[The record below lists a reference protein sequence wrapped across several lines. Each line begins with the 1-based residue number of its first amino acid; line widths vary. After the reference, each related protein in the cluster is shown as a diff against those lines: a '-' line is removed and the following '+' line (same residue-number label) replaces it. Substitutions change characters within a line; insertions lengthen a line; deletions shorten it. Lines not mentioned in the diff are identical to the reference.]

1 MLAGQ
6 SQIIEILK
14 KLYEDQKDYGA
25 KTHELLTALL
35 FAESGTSAVANL
47 SSYSTFSLEAIGVLA
62 KSSYQM

>member
-14 KLYEDQKDYGA
+14 KMYEDQKAYAA

-35 FAESGTSAVANL
+35 SAESGTSAVANVSAFL
-47 SSYSTFSLEAIGVLA
+47 TFLLEAMGVLP
-62 KSSYQM
+62 KSF